1 VLSSARKAT
10 ILVVEDDRTLRQIYR
25 AALTVAGYAVV
36 AVEDGID
43 ALKCVEQAPPGMIV
57 LDLALPRLSGHDVRR
72 ELASRAETRH
82 LPILVVTGTDTRN
95 LHLADFYDVLT
106 KPVDADTLVAA
117 VDRGLRIA
125 DQSRPMQAMADPD
138 VSNLRSPRMET
149 SNRARRQARMILVVD
164 DEVAVQ
170 KLLRHVLEEKGY
182 TVKTAG
188 SVGEA
193 IFVLE
198 LGSIDAVV
206 LDVRMPRR
214 SGLEL
219 LEFMRLDQ
227 RLHDVPVLILTGA
240 TLTPNEEALIARDH
254 GYVFYKSENL
264 ETLAY
269 HLDRLTG

>member
-1 VLSSARKAT
+1 MLSSARKAT
-10 ILVVEDDRTLRQIYR
+10 ILVVEDDRTLREMHR

-43 ALKCVEQAPPGMIV
+43 ALKCVEQAPPSLIV

-82 LPILVVTGTDTRN
+82 IPILVVTGTDTRN
-95 LHLADFYDVLT
+95 LHLAGLYDVLT

-125 DQSRPMQAMADPD
+125 DESWPMPAAMADPD
-138 VSNLRSPRMET
+138 VSNPRSPRRDT
-149 SNRARRQARMILVVD
+149 STRARRQARMILVVD

-170 KLLRHVLEEKGY
+170 KLLRHVLEDKGY

-214 SGLEL
+214 SVWNCWNSCGWTNN
-219 LEFMRLDQ
+219 FAMSR
-227 RLHDVPVLILTGA
+227 
-240 TLTPNEEALIARDH
+240 
-254 GYVFYKSENL
+254 S
-264 ETLAY
+264 
-269 HLDRLTG
+269 

>member
-1 VLSSARKAT
+1 
-10 ILVVEDDRTLRQIYR
+10 LVVEDDRTLREMYR

-43 ALKCVEQAPPGMIV
+43 ALKHVEHAPPRLIV
-57 LDLALPRLSGHDVRR
+57 LDLALPRLSGHDVSR

-82 LPILVVTGTDTRN
+82 IPILVVTGTDTQN
-95 LHLADFYDVLT
+95 LRLADFYDLLT
-106 KPVDADTLVAA
+106 KPVDADTLIAA
-117 VDRGLRIA
+117 VDRGLRAA
-125 DQSRPMQAMADPD
+125 DQLRPMPAMAGPD
-138 VSNLRSPRMET
+138 VSNPRFPRMEAST
-149 SNRARRQARMILVVD
+149 RAHRQTRMILVVD

-170 KLLRHVLEEKGY
+170 KLLGHVLEEKGY

-198 LGSIDAVV
+198 HGSIDAVV

-227 RLHDVPVLILTGA
+227 QLRDVPVLILTGA